1 MKKVVVIGGGP
12 AGMIA
17 AGNAALNGNDVILFE
32 KNEKLGKKLYITGK
46 GRCNLTNASDP
57 ETLIKNTIGN
67 PYFMYSAYYSFG
79 SERTMEFFEGLGVS
93 LKVERGNRVF
103 PKSDK
108 SSDIIKALDKFLKN
122 SGVNVKLN
130 SEIVDIII
138 EDNKV
143 LGVVMKGTE
152 KVLAQSVII
161 ATGGLSY
168 PVTGSDGAG
177 YVFAKKGGHIISGLY
192 PSLVPLKVSQKWCYI
207 LQGLSLKNISIEV
220 KIRGKSVYK
229 DFGEMMFTHFGVT
242 GPLILSASR
251 YITKRISENPEIY
264 IDLKPALTEKEL
276 DLRILKD
283 FEKFI
288 NRTFKNCLNELLPQK
303 MIPVIIELSK
313 INPDKRVNEIT
324 KEERKR
330 ICCLLKNLKLNIA
343 DTRGFSEAI
352 ITCGGVNVNEI
363 DPSTMKSKIIDGLSF
378 AGEVIDVD
386 CFTGGFNLQV
396 AFSTGYLAGI
406 NV

>member
-143 LGVVMKGTE
+143 LGVVMKGKE

>member
-1 MKKVVVIGGGP
+1 
-12 AGMIA
+12 
-17 AGNAALNGNDVILFE
+17 
-32 KNEKLGKKLYITGK
+32 
-46 GRCNLTNASDP
+46 
-57 ETLIKNTIGN
+57 
-67 PYFMYSAYYSFG
+67 MYSAYYSFG

-143 LGVVMKGTE
+143 LGVVMKGKE

-378 AGEVIDVD
+378 AGDVIDVD

>member
-32 KNEKLGKKLYITGK
+32 KNEKLGKKLFITGK

-143 LGVVMKGTE
+143 LGVVMKGKE

>member
-143 LGVVMKGTE
+143 LGVVMKGKE

-343 DTRGFSEAI
+343 DTRGFSEAS

>member
-1 MKKVVVIGGGP
+1 MKKVAVIGGGP

-17 AGNAALNGNDVILFE
+17 AGNAALNGNEVILFE

-46 GRCNLTNASDP
+46 GRCNLTNASDS
-57 ETLIKNTIGN
+57 ETLIKNTVSN

-79 SERTMEFFEGLGVS
+79 SSQTMEFFEGLGLK
-93 LKVERGNRVF
+93 LKVERGSRVF

-108 SSDIIKALDKFLKN
+108 SSDVIKALEKFLKK
-122 SGVNVKLN
+122 SGVMVKLN
-130 SEIVDIII
+130 SEIDDIII
-138 EDNKV
+138 KDNKI
-143 LGVVMKGTE
+143 LGVLLRNE
-152 KVLAQSVII
+152 KKILADSVIV

-168 PVTGSDGAG
+168 PITGSDGAG
-177 YVFAKKGGHIISGLY
+177 YVFAKKCGHIVSKLY
-192 PSLVPLKVSQKWCYI
+192 PSLVPLKVSQKWCSA
-207 LQGLSLKNISIEV
+207 LQGLSLKNVSIEV
-220 KIRGKSVYK
+220 KIRGKSIYK
-229 DFGEMMFTHFGVT
+229 NFGEMMFTHFGVT

-251 YITKRISENPEIY
+251 YITKRIRENPEIF
-264 IDLKPALTEKEL
+264 IDLKPALDEKEL

-283 FEKFI
+283 FKKFI

-303 MIPVIIELSK
+303 LIPVIIELSK
-313 INPDKRVNEIT
+313 INPDKKVNEIT
-324 KEERKR
+324 KDERKR
-330 ICCLLKNLKLNIA
+330 ICSLLKNLKL
-343 DTRGFSEAI
+343 DVVGTTGFSEAV
-352 ITCGGVNVNEI
+352 ITCGGVCVDEI

-396 AFSTGYLAGI
+396 AFSTGYLAGT

>member
-143 LGVVMKGTE
+143 LGVVMKGKE

-330 ICCLLKNLKLNIA
+330 ICYLLKNLKLNIA

-352 ITCGGVNVNEI
+352 ITCGGINVNEI

>member
-1 MKKVVVIGGGP
+1 MKNVVVIGGGP

-143 LGVVMKGTE
+143 LGVVMKGKE

-288 NRTFKNCLNELLPQK
+288 NRTLKNCLNELLPQK

>member
-1 MKKVVVIGGGP
+1 MKNVIVIGGGP

-17 AGNAALNGNDVILFE
+17 AGNAALNGNKVVLFE

-46 GRCNLTNASDP
+46 GRCNLTNAADP
-57 ETLIKNTIGN
+57 EELIKNTIGN

-79 SERTMEFFEGLGVS
+79 SEQTMEFFEKLGVR

-108 SSDIIKALDKFLKN
+108 SSDIIKALEKFLKN
-122 SGVNVKLN
+122 SGVTVKLN
-130 SEIVDIII
+130 SEVDDIIL

-143 LGVVMKGTE
+143 LGVVLKSG
-152 KVLAQSVII
+152 KKISAQAVVI

-177 YVFAKKGGHIISGLY
+177 YVFAKKGGHIVSKLY
-192 PSLVPLKVSQKWCYI
+192 PSLVPLRISQKWCGI
-207 LQGLSLKNISIEV
+207 LQGLSLRNVSIEV

-229 DFGEMMFTHFGVT
+229 NFGEMMFTHFGVT

-251 YITKRISENPEIY
+251 YITKRISEKPEIY

-276 DLRILKD
+276 DLRIRRD

-303 MIPVIIELSK
+303 MIPVIIKLST
-313 INPDKRVNEIT
+313 INPDKKVNEIT
-324 KEERKR
+324 KEERKK
-330 ICCLLKNLKLNIA
+330 ICSLLKNLKLNVVG
-343 DTRGFSEAI
+343 TTGFSEAV
-352 ITCGGVNVNEI
+352 ITCGGVCVDEI

-396 AFSTGYLAGI
+396 AFSTGYLAGTNI
-406 NV
+406 

>member
-138 EDNKV
+138 DDNKV
-143 LGVVMKGTE
+143 LGVVMKGKE

-330 ICCLLKNLKLNIA
+330 ICYLLKNLKLNIA

>member
-1 MKKVVVIGGGP
+1 MTGVQTC
-12 AGMIA
+12 
-17 AGNAALNGNDVILFE
+17 ALPI
-32 KNEKLGKKLYITGK
+32 
-46 GRCNLTNASDP
+46 
-57 ETLIKNTIGN
+57 
-67 PYFMYSAYYSFG
+67 
-79 SERTMEFFEGLGVS
+79 
-93 LKVERGNRVF
+93 
-103 PKSDK
+103 
-108 SSDIIKALDKFLKN
+108 
-122 SGVNVKLN
+122 
-130 SEIVDIII
+130 
-138 EDNKV
+138 
-143 LGVVMKGTE
+143 
-152 KVLAQSVII
+152 
-161 ATGGLSY
+161 
-168 PVTGSDGAG
+168 
-177 YVFAKKGGHIISGLY
+177 
-192 PSLVPLKVSQKWCYI
+192 SQKWCYI

-330 ICCLLKNLKLNIA
+330 ICYLLKNLKLNIA

>member
-79 SERTMEFFEGLGVS
+79 SERAMEFFEGLGVS

-143 LGVVMKGTE
+143 LGVVMKGKE

>member
-143 LGVVMKGTE
+143 LGVVMKGKE

-330 ICCLLKNLKLNIA
+330 ICYLLKNLKLNIA

>member
-46 GRCNLTNASDP
+46 GRCNLTNASEP
-57 ETLIKNTIGN
+57 ETLIKNTVGN

-79 SERTMEFFEGLGVS
+79 SERTMEFFEDLGVR

-108 SSDIIKALDKFLKN
+108 SSDIIKALDRFLKN
-122 SGVNVKLN
+122 SGVEVKLN

-138 EDNKV
+138 ENNKV
-143 LGVVMKGTE
+143 LGVVMKDRK
-152 KVLAQSVII
+152 KVLAQAVII

-177 YVFAKKGGHIISGLY
+177 YVFAEKGGHIISGLY
-192 PSLVPLKVSQKWCYI
+192 PSLVPLKVSQKWCSL
-207 LQGLSLKNISIEV
+207 LQGLSLKNVSIEV

-264 IDLKPALTEKEL
+264 IDLKPALTEREL

-330 ICCLLKNLKLNIA
+330 ICLLLKNLKLNVI
-343 DTRGFSEAI
+343 DTMGFSEAI

-406 NV
+406 NA

>member
-143 LGVVMKGTE
+143 LGVVMKGKE

-363 DPSTMKSKIIDGLSF
+363 DPSTMKSKIIDGLGKLLMWIVLQ
-378 AGEVIDVD
+378 AGLIYRSLSQRVIWRE
-386 CFTGGFNLQV
+386 
-396 AFSTGYLAGI
+396 
-406 NV
+406 

>member
-143 LGVVMKGTE
+143 LGVVMKGKE

-330 ICCLLKNLKLNIA
+330 ICYLLKNLKLNLA